1 MVVANRRHWNKLQ
14 CPGGVGADSVEETLS
29 TLSFTTPSRTFM
41 IRHTISDFIAR
52 PRHVAACALSLMLA
66 LPAAA
71 PLAAQQVV
79 RSANSATQI
88 AGNPAGGGAAQLN
101 SLINQSG
108 LEQRTSECNSLAQCN
123 SAAYGGSPLRY
134 TSGVTLW
141 DTYFA
146 ANPTHTTEQ
155 ERDGTWFEW
164 WSGTWTS
171 SASIRFDFG
180 TPIWLSGIAIWNE
193 DAVSV
198 GTFGLKD
205 GNGNVLLSGQSL
217 TDHQSWPTPFPYTAD
232 RFSFTA
238 VQTQFLTLDLS
249 NCPYQNAL
257 FGNRCALGEV
267 AFRQDVMSDPNPN
280 PNTPVP
286 EPASMGLTVAGLAGL
301 GLRSALRRRRR
312 ISVSA

>member
-14 CPGGVGADSVEETLS
+14 CSGGVGVDSLEETLS
-29 TLSFTTPSRTFM
+29 TLSFTTTSRTFM
-41 IRHTISDFIAR
+41 IRHTISDFVAR
-52 PRHVAACALSLMLA
+52 PRHVAACALGLMLA
-66 LPAAA
+66 LPAA
-71 PLAAQQVV
+71 LEAQQVV

-108 LEQRTSECNSLAQCN
+108 LQERTVACNTLVQCN
-123 SAAYGGSPLRY
+123 SAAYGGSPLQY

-146 ANPTHTTEQ
+146 ADPTHTTEQ
-155 ERDGTWFEW
+155 ERGGTWFEW
-164 WSGTWTS
+164 WSGTFTS

-217 TDHQSWPTPFPYTAD
+217 TDNQSWPTPFPYKSD
-232 RFSFTA
+232 RFEFAA
-238 VQTQFLTLDLS
+238 VQTQYLTLDLS
-249 NCPYQNAL
+249 NCPFQNAT

-267 AFRQDVMSDPNPN
+267 AFRQDLMSDPNA
-280 PNTPVP
+280 NTTVP
-286 EPASMGLTVAGLAGL
+286 EPATVGLMAAGLAGI
-301 GLRSALRRRRR
+301 GFGGAMRRRRR
-312 ISVSA
+312 GDTA